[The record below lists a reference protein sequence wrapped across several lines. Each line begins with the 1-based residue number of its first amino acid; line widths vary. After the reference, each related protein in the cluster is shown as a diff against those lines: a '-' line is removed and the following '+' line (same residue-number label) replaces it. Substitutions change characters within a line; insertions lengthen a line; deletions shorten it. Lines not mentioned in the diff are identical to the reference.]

1 MDIDYV
7 RWSPDLEVR
16 QPDEARLTDEIVSQ
30 MGAANLAA
38 FDRHRHAIRDAHAK
52 SHGFLKGRLR
62 VHDDLPAHLRQGI
75 FAEPAT
81 YDVIARL
88 SSAPGDIHS
97 DEVPAPRG
105 FAIKILDVPGARL
118 AGEEPGRNQD
128 FLMVNFP
135 VLAFGTVQ
143 KYKKMLGLLEKNANA
158 PDFFQRMVAAAAR
171 GAEDV
176 VEVFGR
182 EPGATLQGLARDNAN
197 LLGETYHTQGALRF
211 GDYIGKISLAPASK
225 NVRALTGRIIKDVD
239 FSAMR
244 DMVVDFFR
252 DQGAEYTL
260 RVQLATDLDRMP
272 IENAAVQWDEESS
285 PQQSLASLSF
295 EAQDAFS
302 PARRVYG
309 DDVLHFNPWHCVEA
323 HQPLGSIN
331 RIRRAAYAAS
341 MLRRHELNAVERHEP
356 ATLDEIP
363 D

>member
-1 MDIDYV
+1 MAGASGDGHGRDVVAHGRRV
-7 RWSPDLEVR
+7 RRVGSGGGAAEAGAVGGVDDLEAGRR
-16 QPDEARLTDEIVSQ
+16 QLVADGV
-30 MGAANLAA
+30 GA
-38 FDRHRHAIRDAHAK
+38 
-52 SHGFLKGRLR
+52 G
-62 VHDDLPAHLRQGI
+62 
-75 FAEPAT
+75 
-81 YDVIARL
+81 
-88 SSAPGDIHS
+88 
-97 DEVPAPRG
+97 
-105 FAIKILDVPGARL
+105 
-118 AGEEPGRNQD
+118 
-128 FLMVNFP
+128 P
-135 VLAFGTVQ
+135 VLGGASGDPLGEQLLGRGVDVADRDVVGGGRRRRGEVQ
-143 KYKKMLGLLEKNANA
+143 
-158 PDFFQRMVAAAAR
+158 
-171 GAEDV
+171 AEDV

-244 DMVVDFFR
+244 DLVVDFFR

-285 PQQSLASLSF
+285 PQQSLASLTF

-309 DDVLHFNPWHCVEA
+309 DDVLHFNPWQCVEA

-341 MLRRHELNAVERHEP
+341 TLRRHELNAVERHEP

>member
-1 MDIDYV
+1 
-7 RWSPDLEVR
+7 
-16 QPDEARLTDEIVSQ
+16 
-30 MGAANLAA
+30 
-38 FDRHRHAIRDAHAK
+38 
-52 SHGFLKGRLR
+52 
-62 VHDDLPAHLRQGI
+62 
-75 FAEPAT
+75 
-81 YDVIARL
+81 
-88 SSAPGDIHS
+88 
-97 DEVPAPRG
+97 
-105 FAIKILDVPGARL
+105 
-118 AGEEPGRNQD
+118 
-128 FLMVNFP
+128 
-135 VLAFGTVQ
+135 
-143 KYKKMLGLLEKNANA
+143 
-158 PDFFQRMVAAAAR
+158 MVAAAAR

-239 FSAMR
+239 FSTMR
-244 DMVVDFFR
+244 DLVVDFFR

-272 IENAAVQWDEESS
+272 IENAAVQWEEESS
-285 PQQSLASLSF
+285 PQQSLASLTF

-309 DDVLHFNPWHCVEA
+309 DDVLHFNPWQCVEA

-341 MLRRHELNAVERHEP
+341 TLRRHELNAVERHEP